1 MLRKLQCP
9 IPRSALLPICKTFVQ
24 PHLDYG
30 DIVYEKA
37 YNSFFHQKIF
47 SVQYKHAWR
56 SQLQ

>member
-24 PHLDYG
+24 PHLHYG

-56 SQLQ
+56 